1 MGIVEIFGTKGTQLK
16 DKRVLI
22 GVTGSIAAIEVP
34 HLVREILR
42 YEGDPIVVLSKE
54 ATRLVATDALTWCM
68 DKLPVTQISG
78 ISEHVKWASHP
89 EYKVDVCVVCPATA
103 NTISKLA
110 NGIADGPV
118 TLAALSAFGANIPM
132 LIIPAAHSVLLDNPI
147 VQQNIQK
154 LKKHG
159 VHFFTSEETENKY
172 KFPSLNK
179 LMNQIFKLTGSSE
192 GLQGKRFLITGG
204 ATREYLDDVR
214 FLSNPSTGS
223 SALHVAEALRKQ
235 GAKILLVL
243 GEGNTLDVQ
252 KIPIPIKLVRST
264 QEMFETVTE
273 ELSNGYHGFIAVAAV
288 SDYKPQYKSGKIPSR
303 QAELIL
309 ELVPTVKIVENIR
322 RNFPNLYIV
331 AYKAEV
337 GVTEEVLIQRGE
349 ELLKKYQLDMVCA
362 NWVGE
367 AEKGF
372 VSKTNELFIIQ
383 SKGQH
388 DHLKGSKIMIGEHIA
403 KIIAEDFNNRSID
416 R

>member
-1 MGIVEIFGTKGTQLK
+1 MGITEIFGTKGTQLRN
-16 DKRVLI
+16 KRVLI

-42 YEGDPIVVLSKE
+42 YEGEPIVVLSKE
-54 ATRLVATDALTWCM
+54 ATRLIAIDALTWCM
-68 DKLPVTQISG
+68 DKPPVTQISG

-89 EYKVDVCVVCPATA
+89 EYKVDICVICPATA

-118 TLAALSAFGANIPM
+118 SLAALSAFGANIPI

-147 VQQNIQK
+147 VKQNIQK
-154 LKKHG
+154 LEKHN
-159 VHFFTSEETENKY
+159 VHFFSSEEEENKY
-172 KFPSLNK
+172 KFPSLSN
-179 LMNQIFKLTGSSE
+179 LMDQIFKLIGSSE
-192 GLQGKRFLITGG
+192 NLKGRKFLVTGG

-214 FLSNPSTGS
+214 FLSNPSTGT
-223 SALHVAEALRKQ
+223 SALHVAKALKKQ
-235 GAKILLVL
+235 GAEILLVL
-243 GEGNTLDVQ
+243 GEGNTLDIER
-252 KIPIPIKLVRST
+252 IPVPVKSVRST
-264 QEMFETVTE
+264 QEMYEIVTE
-273 ELSNGYHGFIAVAAV
+273 ELSNGYHGFVAIAAV
-288 SDYKPQYKSGKIPSR
+288 SDYKPQYKSGKISSR
-303 QAELIL
+303 QTDLSL

-322 RNFPNLYIV
+322 KNYPDLYIV

-337 GVTEEVLIQRGE
+337 GVPEAVLIQKGV
-349 ELLKKYQLDMVCA
+349 ELFEKYQLDMVCA

-388 DHLKGSKIMIGEHIA
+388 IHLKGSKVMIGEHIA
-403 KIIAEDFNNRSID
+403 KIIAEDFKNRSFD